1 MKLFFGQIFP
11 EIQIDSDEQQH
22 ITKVLR
28 MREGEEIFVTDG
40 KGNLAKGSL
49 ILEGKK
55 VSLHV
60 LEVQKD
66 LPDFSPKLHIAIAP
80 TKNIDRIEFFVEK
93 AVEMGIAEIS
103 FIQTD
108 NSERKIINIDK
119 IRKQAIGAS
128 KQSLR
133 CHFPVVNDLRKFS
146 DFMKTLDPETT
157 FVAHC
162 NENLERINLNALRS
176 FDSAQDDKRDNKTSD
191 DMPVDVRLRF
201 SKTFSQYT
209 FLIGPEGDFSDKE
222 IQLLA
227 DKGIKAVSLGNQRLR
242 TETAG
247 IFVAAWNY
255 DRMF

>member
-11 EIQIDSDEQQH
+11 DLIIDSDEQQH

-40 KGNLAKGSL
+40 NGNLAKGNL
-49 ILEGKK
+49 VFEGKK

-60 LEVQKD
+60 TEVKEN

-93 AVEMGIAEIS
+93 AVEMGISEIS
-103 FIQTD
+103 FILTEKT
-108 NSERKIINIDK
+108 ERKNISIDK
-119 IRKQAIGAS
+119 LRKQAISAS
-128 KQSLR
+128 KQSHR
-133 CHFPVVNDLRKFS
+133 FHFPKVNDLTKFS
-146 DFMKTLDPETT
+146 DFMKNLHSENTI
-157 FVAHC
+157 VAHC
-162 NENLERINLNALRS
+162 NENLERVSLNNIPKLE
-176 FDSAQDDKRDNKTSD
+176 N
-191 DMPVDVRLRF
+191 
-201 SKTFSQYT
+201 YT

-227 DKGIKAVSLGNQRLR
+227 DKGIRAVSLGNQRLR

-255 DRMF
+255 DKMF

>member
-11 EIQIDSDEQQH
+11 EILIDIDEQQH
-22 ITKVLR
+22 IVKVLR
-28 MREGEEIFVTDG
+28 MREGEEIYLTDG
-40 KGNLAKGSL
+40 KGNQAKGTL
-49 ILEGKK
+49 VFEGKK
-55 VSLHV
+55 VTLNVS
-60 LEVQKD
+60 EVKEK

-93 AVEMGIAEIS
+93 AVEMGISEIS
-103 FIQTD
+103 FILTEQT
-108 NSERKIINIDK
+108 ERKNISIEK
-119 IRKQAIGAS
+119 LRKQAIGAS

-133 CHFPVVNDLRKFS
+133 SHFPKINDLQKFS
-146 DFMKTLDPETT
+146 EFMKTLDPETT

-162 NENLERINLNALRS
+162 NEDLERISLNNIPTLDH
-176 FDSAQDDKRDNKTSD
+176 F
-191 DMPVDVRLRF
+191 
-201 SKTFSQYT
+201 T

-227 DKGIKAVSLGNQRLR
+227 EKGIKAVSLGNQRLR

-255 DRMF
+255 DKMF